1 MQFDHHGPRFF
12 FLFVFLHFGLQPL
25 VVLQRLFPTF
35 HCHVKT
41 GEDTTVP
48 EKHQHTENQVTEHNM
63 HAHRVNPCN
72 ERKKDPRHTYQT
84 FLFFPWEKVKLLK
97 ILKQLSRLHVICR
110 HALCIASYLNKSHY
124 DLIKSR
130 SSTSYC
136 SGTLKPQ
143 RTALH

>member
-35 HCHVKT
+35 HCHVKA

-63 HAHRVNPCN
+63 HVHRVNACN

-84 FLFFPWEKVKLLK
+84 FLFFFPLREREVTKNTETTFPSPCNL
-97 ILKQLSRLHVICR
+97 
-110 HALCIASYLNKSHY
+110 
-124 DLIKSR
+124 
-130 SSTSYC
+130 
-136 SGTLKPQ
+136 
-143 RTALH
+143 